1 MKLWITAVLTMILL
15 AGCVPVEMATPEPS
29 QAVSPAVPS
38 PEATF
43 PLEEPTV
50 IIPLPAEGTVAP
62 GAQEA
67 VDAAKEFLVI
77 QLGVDEDEIQV
88 VQATA
93 VEWPDACLGIP
104 VTDEMCAQVITPGF
118 VITLEASVDG
128 VGEFFAFHTDESG
141 EALRVLPVALV
152 KARQAL
158 AELTGLP
165 LEQIRLVRFEAVEWR
180 DSCLGVSTPP
190 GVGCLEV
197 ITPGYRIVLEAGGA
211 QYEYHTNQ
219 DGSHIVLAELGS
231 GGTYPDS

>member
-1 MKLWITAVLTMILL
+1 MKVWATAVLMMIVL

-29 QAVSPAVPS
+29 QAIWPVVPS
-38 PEATF
+38 VEVTLP
-43 PLEEPTV
+43 PEEPTATTSQ
-50 IIPLPAEGTVAP
+50 PADETVAP

-77 QLGVDEDEIQV
+77 QLGVDGEEIQV

-104 VTDEMCAQVITPGF
+104 ATDEICAQVITPGF
-118 VITLEASVDG
+118 VITLETTVDG
-128 VGEFFAFHTDESG
+128 VGEYFAFHTDESG

-158 AELTGLP
+158 AGLTGLP
-165 LEQIRLVRFEAVEWR
+165 LEQIRQVRFEAVTWR
-180 DSCLGVSTPP
+180 DSCMGVVTP

-219 DGSHIVLAELGS
+219 DGSRVVLAELGS

>member
-1 MKLWITAVLTMILL
+1 MKQWTTAVLMMIMLV
-15 AGCVPVEMATPEPS
+15 GCVPVEMATPEPS

-38 PEATF
+38 AEATL
-43 PLEEPTV
+43 PPEEPTV
-50 IIPLPAEGTVAP
+50 TIPQPAVGTVAP

-77 QLGVDEDEIQV
+77 QLGVDEEEIQV

-104 VTDEMCAQVITPGF
+104 AMDEMCAQVITPGF
-118 VITLEASVDG
+118 VITLEATVDG
-128 VGEFFAFHTDESG
+128 VGEYFAFHTDESG

-158 AELTGLP
+158 AEVTGLL
-165 LEQIRLVRFEAVEWR
+165 LEQIRLVRFEAVDWR
-180 DSCLGVSTPP
+180 DSCLGVVTP

-197 ITPGYRIVLEAGGA
+197 ITPGYLIVFEAGGVLF
-211 QYEYHTNQ
+211 EFHTNL
-219 DGSHIVLAELGS
+219 DGSQVVLAELGS
-231 GGTYPDS
+231 GGIYPDS